1 MNKLNINRKIDQ
13 NPGLTESRKY
23 NNTLFH
29 VIIAPYLRPKAGV
42 QWLYIIEN
50 LKIFSK
56 MGVQ

>member
-42 QWLYIIEN
+42 Q
-50 LKIFSK
+50 
-56 MGVQ
+56 